1 MIPEFLK
8 IRIEMRFG
16 KSIRYSKDCETLAA
30 SISKHCGEKISAT
43 TMMRLFGLM
52 KTDSKPRLYT
62 LDLVAQFAG
71 FDSWEAAIKDDYLS
85 EQSSID
91 QINSLIISSLA
102 IQQKIHITYSP
113 DRMLKLAYLGSM
125 DFEVKE
131 VQNSKLQVGDIIK
144 VLRLECSFPFVCENV
159 TRQGKDL
166 GKYVGGKEGGVMDIS
181 ME

>member
-91 QINSLIISSLA
+91 QINSLIISSLP

-113 DRMLKLAYLGSM
+113 DRMLKLNYLGSM

-166 GKYVGGKEGGVMDIS
+166 GKYVGGKEGGILDIS